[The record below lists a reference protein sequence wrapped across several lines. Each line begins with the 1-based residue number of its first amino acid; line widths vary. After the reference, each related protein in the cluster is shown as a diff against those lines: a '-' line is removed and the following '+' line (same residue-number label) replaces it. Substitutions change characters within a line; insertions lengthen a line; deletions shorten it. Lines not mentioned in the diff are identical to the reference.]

1 MVRGAI
7 NLIVIIVLLFNYSNK
22 GPNSYNSKPNNSFLV
37 CCLEVVL
44 YVKRRNTIIT
54 FVGRRTDD
62 NTYWFGNKIMVST
75 AEIVGIDALVWKPEV
90 ESWTVPI
97 FICSLCQLMSEKIIP
112 I

>member
-1 MVRGAI
+1 M
-7 NLIVIIVLLFNYSNK
+7 
-22 GPNSYNSKPNNSFLV
+22 
-37 CCLEVVL
+37 L

-62 NTYWFGNKIMVST
+62 NTYWFGNKIMVSI

-90 ESWTVPI
+90 ESWTVPTFI
-97 FICSLCQLMSEKIIP
+97 FSVYQWISLQIILAR